1 VPRNRNPD
9 FLTAG
14 VTMADDPMYHDG
26 MRRLQDAR
34 ETRRLADRLEQ
45 VTVRTAFTEDDRT
58 FIGQCPMFFIAT
70 ADAQGQ
76 PDCSYKGGLPGF
88 VHVLDDRTLGIPDY
102 DGNGMYR
109 TWGNALVNAHVGL
122 LFLDFERQK
131 RLRVNGTARI
141 SQDDPLR
148 NEWPGAVFIVRVT
161 ADRIFPNC
169 PRYIHKM
176 QLVEHSAYA
185 PRPDYTPPVPAWK
198 TLDAFRDALPPRD
211 RTDDA

>member
-1 VPRNRNPD
+1 M
-9 FLTAG
+9 
-14 VTMADDPMYHDG
+14 MADDPMYHDG

-45 VTVRTAFTEDDRT
+45 VTVRTAFTGDDRT
-58 FIGQCPMFFIAT
+58 FIEQCPMFFIAT

-88 VHVLDDRTLGIPDY
+88 VRVLDDRTLGIPDY

-148 NEWPGAVFIVRVT
+148 DDWPGAVFIVRVT

-176 QLVEHSAYA
+176 QLVEYSAYA

-198 TLDAFRDALPPRD
+198 TFEVFRDALPARD
-211 RTDDA
+211 RTEDP